1 MKYLRKFNES
11 LSNEDRLSDFL
22 NWLDEKDFD
31 LYDGKSDLTNEFK
44 SVSVENLSPEDKA
57 NKITDF
63 LEEKWGLNDGYLET
77 LNYLKNLFNK

>member
-11 LSNEDRLSDFL
+11 LSNEDRLSNFL
-22 NWLDEKDFD
+22 NWLDERDFD

-63 LEEKWGLNDGYLET
+63 LEEKWGLHDGYLET